1 MYQSCSLGESGG
13 AVHLCAAHDRIRK
26 SAFDITLIGIPL
38 MMGAPNLLA
47 AASIRSLLRKS
58 IVVTNECIRPG
69 GKWEPPGRASVLHS
83 DCLGAPSWVSPAP
96 TL

>member
-13 AVHLCAAHDRIRK
+13 TVYLCAAHDRIRK
-26 SAFDITLIGIPL
+26 SAFDITLIGIAL
-38 MMGAPNLLA
+38 MMEAPNLLA
-47 AASIRSLLRKS
+47 AASIRLLLRKS
-58 IVVTNECIRPG
+58 IVVTNECIG
-69 GKWEPPGRASVLHS
+69 WEPPGRASVLHS